1 MWIVWMQTCNWFM
14 YVDPRAYKN
23 LVIFR
28 NFVESPTSKRVWK
41 QLVSLKLFNACFTSV
56 VSPSSASLHHFLV
69 SQFIPFCPSPLPL
82 HVTCILAHSPP
93 SLIQFL
99 VSWHP
104 HKYKLEIGSAH
115 EIRHVVLVI
124 FFLGSWLIVFKILI
138 SRPINLNAQFIFLCW
153 G

>member
-14 YVDPRAYKN
+14 YVDPKAYKN

-28 NFVESPTSKRVWK
+28 TCRIPNFQTRMKATGFLEAFLYRLCFSGFSFLFLCTIPLFLHSSPPA
-41 QLVSLKLFNACFTSV
+41 LVPF
-56 VSPSSASLHHFLV
+56 HF
-69 SQFIPFCPSPLPL
+69 

-93 SLIQFL
+93 SLLQFL
-99 VSWHP
+99 VSEHL

-115 EIRHVVLVI
+115 EIKHGVLVI
-124 FFLGSWLIVFKILI
+124 FSLGSWLIVFKILI
-138 SRPINLNAQFIFLCW
+138 SRPINLNTQFIFLYW